1 MGNLWRLWKILFIFT
16 RYRLDA
22 LVPTDQLPLKIRILL
37 WLAPWRLSPVP
48 SKLSRGA
55 RLRLA
60 LEALGPI
67 FVKFGQILSTRPDLI
82 PEDIVEELK
91 NLQDNVAPFP
101 TETALKLI
109 EEQLGQPISEMFA
122 EFSEKPLAAA
132 SIASARFTE
141 FRSR

>member
-48 SKLSRGA
+48 GKLSRGA

-82 PEDIVEELK
+82 PGDIVAELK

-109 EEQLGQPISEMFA
+109 EEQLQT
-122 EFSEKPLAAA
+122 L
-132 SIASARFTE
+132 
-141 FRSR
+141 